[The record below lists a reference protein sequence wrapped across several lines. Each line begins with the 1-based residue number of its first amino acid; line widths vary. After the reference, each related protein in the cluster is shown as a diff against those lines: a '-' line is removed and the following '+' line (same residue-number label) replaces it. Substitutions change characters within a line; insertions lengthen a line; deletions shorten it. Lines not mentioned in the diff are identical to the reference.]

1 VASVRGAPA
10 GAGAGAVGTGA
21 GGYARG
27 AGGYHPYARNTE
39 RY

>member
-1 VASVRGAPA
+1 MASVRGAPA
-10 GAGAGAVGTGA
+10 SSGVGAA